1 MMDMTR
7 RKNQNMSQK
16 KRKPLIHPVIN

>member
-7 RKNQNMSQK
+7 RKSQNMSQK
-16 KRKPLIHPVIN
+16 KRKPPIHLVIN